1 LRIVSWI
8 IADSSFD
15 INSVMIKPSKKRSVS
30 FGWYFFFFLQVI
42 VIVVGAEF
50 TIIWNNVMSN
60 GVSIGDIMGI
70 IGSSIGLVGL
80 WFSSKYKSD
89 EN

>member
-1 LRIVSWI
+1 MRIVSWI

-30 FGWYFFFFLQVI
+30 FGCYFFLQVI